1 MNHGNMRWISKPI
14 HLKENVGGILT
25 YPLITHWRSMMSSQ
39 AAKRSREL
47 FENGYY
53 CAESVLLAV
62 AEEKGIESD
71 LIPKIATGF
80 CSGIAQTSNQCGA
93 VSGGIL
99 AINLL
104 TGRSSPQDS
113 IEKNYALIQEFLRTF
128 EDRFGSTN
136 CKALTGCDLNTEEGQ
151 LRFREDNKIVQCSEY
166 VEEATQLVLD
176 LL

>member
-1 MNHGNMRWISKPI
+1 
-14 HLKENVGGILT
+14 
-25 YPLITHWRSMMSSQ
+25 MMTSR

-80 CSGIAQTSNQCGA
+80 CSGIARTSSQCGA

-99 AINLL
+99 AISLL
-104 TGRSSPQDS
+104 TGRSSPEDS
-113 IEKNYALIQEFLRTF
+113 IDRNYALIQEFIGTF
-128 EDRFGSTN
+128 EDKFSSIN
-136 CKALTGCDLNTEEGQ
+136 CKALIGYDLNTEEGQ
-151 LRFREDNKIVQCSEY
+151 FMYKENDKILQCTEY
-166 VEEATQLVLD
+166 VEEATRMVLD

>member
-1 MNHGNMRWISKPI
+1 M
-14 HLKENVGGILT
+14 T
-25 YPLITHWRSMMSSQ
+25 SQ
-39 AAKRSREL
+39 AAQRSREL

-104 TGRSSPQDS
+104 NGRSSPQDS
-113 IEKNYALIQEFLRTF
+113 IDQNYALIQEFLRTF
-128 EDRFGSTN
+128 EDKFSSIN

-151 LRFREDNKIVQCSEY
+151 LMYKENNKKIQCAEY
-166 VEEATQLVLD
+166 VEEATRLVLD
-176 LL
+176 LI

>member
-1 MNHGNMRWISKPI
+1 MAR
-14 HLKENVGGILT
+14 
-25 YPLITHWRSMMSSQ
+25 
-39 AAKRSREL
+39 
-47 FENGYY
+47 
-53 CAESVLLAV
+53 
-62 AEEKGIESD
+62 
-71 LIPKIATGF
+71 
-80 CSGIAQTSNQCGA
+80 TSNQCGA

-128 EDRFGSTN
+128 EDKFGSTN

-151 LRFREDNKIVQCSEY
+151 LMFKENDKILQCTDY
-166 VEEATQLVLD
+166 VEEATRLVLD